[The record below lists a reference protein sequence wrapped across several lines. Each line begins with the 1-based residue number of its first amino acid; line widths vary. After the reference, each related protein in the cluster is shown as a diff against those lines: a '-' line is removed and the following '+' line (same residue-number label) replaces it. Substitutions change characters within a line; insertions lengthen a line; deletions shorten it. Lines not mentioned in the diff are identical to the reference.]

1 MSVSESNDF
10 ICTVGECHQTY
21 KMSIVMCLMR
31 NHLKKILS
39 LYQKAKVKFK
49 QINTSICII
58 VSMIYF
64 FFNFSIGFQKLYNS
78 ATVHTTRGDIH
89 LKLFGTECPKSVE
102 NFCVHS
108 KNGYYNGHI
117 FHRVIKGFMVQT
129 GDPTGTGTGG
139 ESIWGGDFKDEFHPS
154 LRHDRPYTLSMAN
167 AGPNTNGS
175 QFFITV
181 LPTVR
186 FLYICL

>member
-1 MSVSESNDF
+1 MPSDLQNVDRDVFNEKPSKEDIIAVPEGQGIFNTNITF
-10 ICTVGECHQTY
+10 
-21 KMSIVMCLMR
+21 KSIWNRMK
-31 NHLKKILS
+31 NILR
-39 LYQKAKVKFK
+39 Y
-49 QINTSICII
+49 
-58 VSMIYF
+58 YF
-64 FFNFSIGFQKLYNS
+64 IGFQKLYNN
-78 ATVHTTRGDIH
+78 ATIHTTRGDIH
-89 LKLFGTECPKSVE
+89 MKLFSGECPKSVE

-117 FHRVIKGFMVQT
+117 FHRVIKGFMIQT

-181 LPTVR
+181 LPTV
-186 FLYICL
+186 C